1 MPIVGRLKVVVV
13 KTTKKDNEHDGR
25 ERDRRFRRPGR
36 IDRAIENG
44 KDYRSIEY
52 DEERSIE
59 DLLPVEEK
67 KLETSELSKNLKYV
81 LILNFD
87 SPIPKPATV

>member
-13 KTTKKDNEHDGR
+13 KKQIKERENDDG
-25 ERDRRFRRPGR
+25 RDRRFRRPGR

-52 DEERSIE
+52 DEDRSID

-67 KLETSELSKNLKYV
+67 KLETSELTKNLDYV
-81 LILNFD
+81 LILNFGE
-87 SPIPKPATV
+87 PIPKPTV